1 MEHNGGKIRSERRVW
16 HIYQRARHGFV
27 VFYNTRDCLVFFT
40 IFSIKSTR
48 HNIKVLG
55 LCLMFNHI
63 HIIVEAPDKAMVA
76 TFMRDVMSR
85 FAMLYNKRHGIS
97 GQLFRSYGLALKKGE
112 KAIRTTLAY
121 LYNNPV
127 EDGLCREAEEW
138 QWNFLAYA
146 QSECPFSDKLI
157 LKRATKRL
165 RHSIEQVRVLRKS
178 GCILGYE
185 AIDSLCKNLDATEKK
200 QMADHIINLYSVIN
214 FNSTTSFYGNY
225 SKMLRAFESNTGS
238 EYDIAESY
246 ENHSGPSYRKM
257 SQYASKDIYSLLC
270 QPIESRE
277 KYLAEL
283 LLNCH
288 IKRQHAMKFLHIDSE
303 EAR

>member
-1 MEHNGGKIRSERRVW
+1 MGHNGDRIRGERRVW

-40 IFSIKSTR
+40 FFSMKATR

-63 HIIVEAPDKAMVA
+63 HIIIEASDKALVA
-76 TFMRDVMSR
+76 AFMRDVISR

-97 GQLFRSYGLALKKGE
+97 GQLFRSYGIALKKGD

-127 EDGLCREAEEW
+127 EDRLCRKAEEW

-146 QSECPFSDKLI
+146 QSAYPFSDKLI

-165 RHSIEQVRVLRKS
+165 RRSIEQVRVLRET
-178 GCILGYE
+178 GYILGYE
-185 AIDSLCKNLDATEKK
+185 AIESLCKELDTTEKK
-200 QMADHIINLYSVIN
+200 QMVDYIIKLYSVID
-214 FNSTTSFYGNY
+214 FRSTTSFYGNY
-225 SKMLRAFESNTGS
+225 SKMSRAFESNTGS

-257 SQYASKDIYSLLC
+257 SLYASRDIHNLLC
-270 QPIESRE
+270 QPLQIRE
-277 KYLAEL
+277 MYMAEL
-283 LLNCH
+283 LRNCQV
-288 IKRQHAMKFLHIDSE
+288 KRHHAMKFLHMDSE
-303 EAR
+303 EAK

>member
-40 IFSIKSTR
+40 IFSIKATR

-63 HIIVEAPDKAMVA
+63 HIIVEAPDNTMVA
-76 TFMRDVMSR
+76 AFMRDVMSR
-85 FAMLYNKRHGIS
+85 FAMLYN
-97 GQLFRSYGLALKKGE
+97 
-112 KAIRTTLAY
+112 
-121 LYNNPV
+121 NPV
-127 EDGLCREAEEW
+127 EDGLCRKAEEW

-146 QSECPFSDKLI
+146 QSACPFSDKLT
-157 LKRATKRL
+157 LKRATKKL
-165 RHSIEQVRVLRKS
+165 RRSTEQARDLRKS

-185 AIDSLCKNLDATEKK
+185 AIDSLCKELDATEKK
-200 QMADHIINLYSVIN
+200 QMTDYIINLYSVIN
-214 FNSTTSFYGNY
+214 FSSTTSFYGNY
-225 SKMLRAFESNTGS
+225 SKMSRAFESNTGS

-283 LLNCH
+283 LQNCKV
-288 IKRQHAMKFLHIDSE
+288 KRLHAMRFLHIDSE
-303 EAR
+303 EAK